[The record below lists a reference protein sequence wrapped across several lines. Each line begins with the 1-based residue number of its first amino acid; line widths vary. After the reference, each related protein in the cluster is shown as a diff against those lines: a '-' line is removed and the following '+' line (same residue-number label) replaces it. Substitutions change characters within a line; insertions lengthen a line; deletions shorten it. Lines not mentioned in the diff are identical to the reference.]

1 MGHNSGWLQRL
12 SAPLHYQL
20 HPKQT
25 ARIRTALN
33 AETSSAEGFIQ
44 VQTLGAGGH
53 YLTRNT
59 IISVTSKSHLHPRN
73 HPWLLKLKHSH
84 AWTSCLFKVSSVCCK
99 QTNWPTVCSA
109 GVEMHVEKKG
119 KMFCYYGY
127 MINTNMEIQFIT
139 WLENTT
145 YFYEWMC
152 CTVSVWPAVKCPQLQ
167 VHNLKFC
174 SFKM

>member
-25 ARIRTALN
+25 ARISTALN
-33 AETSSAEGFIQ
+33 AETGSAEGFIQ

-53 YLTRNT
+53 YLTCNT

-84 AWTSCLFKVSSVCCK
+84 AWTSCLLKVSSVCCK

-109 GVEMHVEKKG
+109 GVEMHVHRKDVLLSWLHDKYKHGDTIHHVVG
-119 KMFCYYGY
+119 KYH
-127 MINTNMEIQFIT
+127 
-139 WLENTT
+139 L
-145 YFYEWMC
+145 FYEWMC
-152 CTVSVWPAVKCPQLQ
+152 RTVSVWPAVRCPQLQ
-167 VHNLKFC
+167 VHLKFC